1 MLFLNIVNLLRKPES
16 GITNHRSIAVTF
28 GSHKNQSLCL
38 FVSPSPTYP
47 WFFVALRG
55 SVAYQSVATN
65 SQVLSRYCVH
75 ILIPIYN
82 RGTKVYEVTNH
93 AGFRTAVSLAVTFK
107 FSCCTTK
114 TCQLFYNPPNSSIF
128 KSTKISIYSHQ
139 KHQKQFCSFLNGN
152 H

>member
-16 GITNHRSIAVTF
+16 GITNHRSTAVTF
-28 GSHKNQSLCL
+28 GSLKNQSPCL

-47 WFFVALRG
+47 WFFWD
-55 SVAYQSVATN
+55 VAYQSVATN

-82 RGTKVYEVTNH
+82 RDTKVYEVTNH
-93 AGFRTAVSLAVTFK
+93 AGFRTAVSLDVTFK
-107 FSCCTTK
+107 SSCCTTK

-128 KSTKISIYSHQ
+128 KCTKITIYSHQ